1 MEIKQ
6 LAELE
11 DGSFVGVSK
20 LKCDFEI
27 AEIHRE
33 AFNGQEAFKETVS
46 LVERKARV
54 TKKAKKETEEK
65 QKLITGLGGKQNKTI
80 CPE

>member
-33 AFNGQEAFKETVS
+33 AFKGQEAFKETVS
-46 LVERKARV
+46 LVEAEGEGHEKG
-54 TKKAKKETEEK
+54 KEGNRREAE
-65 QKLITGLGGKQNKTI
+65 INNRF
-80 CPE
+80 PH